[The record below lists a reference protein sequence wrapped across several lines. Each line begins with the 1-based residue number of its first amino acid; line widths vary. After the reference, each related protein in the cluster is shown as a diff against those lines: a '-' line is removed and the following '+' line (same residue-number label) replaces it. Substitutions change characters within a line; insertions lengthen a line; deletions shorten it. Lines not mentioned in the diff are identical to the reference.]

1 MRALPKGAAQQVF
14 TLPEVQMEEALHVKE
29 DEDLIQKL
37 RLMPALKCLGED
49 DLGGILSLSRVQ
61 TFDPGEIIIKEGQ
74 YDNWIYFLIQGKLA
88 IELRGEPIG
97 MLQERGDIFGEMGII
112 DGSPRSATIRAI
124 EKTVCFSMDASYID
138 RLKGQERVSF
148 QCILYQA
155 FSQILAARLR
165 MADDRLLR
173 IKEMNALLEKEIRS
187 LKQGLGRE
195 AR

>member
-1 MRALPKGAAQQVF
+1 
-14 TLPEVQMEEALHVKE
+14 MEEALHVKE
-29 DEDLIQKL
+29 DEELIQKL
-37 RLMPALKCLGED
+37 RLMPALKCLSEN
-49 DLGGILSLSRVQ
+49 DLGGVLSLSRIQ
-61 TFDPGEIIIKEGQ
+61 NFDAGEIIIKEGQ
-74 YDNWIYFLIQGKLA
+74 YDNWIYFLIEGKLA
-88 IELRGEPIG
+88 IEKRGEPIG

-165 MADDRLLR
+165 MADNELLR
-173 IKEMNALLEKEIRS
+173 IKDENALLEKEIRS
-187 LKQGLGRE
+187 LKQGSGRE